1 MTPRLLFSCA
11 LPLFALSLSG
21 QESSSTFVP
30 VRVPQP
36 DVGVM
41 TLDVRREAQLKTVG
55 QFEVPHEFGFT
66 DEVELSGIAFVHHVT
81 EDTTRE
87 FKPVHYDH
95 ANGLLVADVDG
106 DSLYDIYFLSQLG
119 TNELW
124 RNLGGGRFENI
135 TETAGVGVA
144 DRVSVS
150 GSFADVDND
159 GDPDLLV
166 TTVRMGNL
174 FFRNDGEGRFTEIS
188 KAMGLDYTGHSSG
201 TVFFDFDQ
209 DGWLDCF
216 LTNVGTYTI
225 DEQGPGPYWIGR
237 VDAFFGHQY
246 PERTETSILYRGV
259 EGKRMEDVSTKV
271 GLVDGGWTG
280 DAAFVDLTGDAY
292 PDLYVLNM
300 QGEDHYY
307 ENVGGERFVDRSR
320 ELFPRTPWGAMGIE
334 FFDYD
339 NDGLMDLY
347 LTDMHSDMTEHSPV
361 ERETLKGRV
370 LQDPDTTRF
379 IAGNAFYKNQGEG
392 KFAEVSDQ
400 IGVENYW
407 PWGLSVADINA
418 DGFEDIFVASSMSY
432 PFRYGINS
440 MFLNNRGKRFLPAEF
455 ILGIEP
461 RRDGETHVASFR
473 LDCDGADKEHQ
484 ECEPDGRSGKIEI
497 WGTLGTRS
505 SAIFDLDEDGDLDI
519 VTSEFGARPQVL
531 ISDLAQRHEIAYLKI
546 ELEGRESNRDG
557 LGAVVQVKAGDQT
570 YTQTYDGKSGYL
582 SQSSLPLYFGLGK
595 AEKVDRIEIR
605 WPSGRTQTLTEGLPI
620 NDLLWVREETD

>member
-1 MTPRLLFSCA
+1 MTSRLLVSCA
-11 LPLFALSLSG
+11 LPLLALSLSA
-21 QESSSTFVP
+21 QEPSSTFVP

-36 DVGVM
+36 DIGVL
-41 TLDVRREAQLKTVG
+41 TLDVRREAQLKTVD
-55 QFEVPHEFGFT
+55 QLEVPWEFSFT
-66 DEVELSGIAFVHHVT
+66 NKLEASGIAFVHQVT
-81 EDTTRE
+81 EDTLRE

-95 ANGLLVADVDG
+95 SNGLLVADVDG
-106 DSLYDIYFLSQLG
+106 DGRYDLYFLTQLG
-119 TNELW
+119 GNELW

-135 TETAGVGVA
+135 TEKAGVAVA
-144 DRVSVS
+144 DRVSAS

-159 GDPDLLV
+159 GDPDLYV

-174 FFRNDGEGRFTEIS
+174 FFRNDGEGRFTEVS
-188 KAMGLDYTGHSSG
+188 KAMGLDYLGHSSA
-201 TVFFDFDQ
+201 TVFFDYDL

-216 LTNVGTYTI
+216 LTNIGNYTI
-225 DEQGPGPYWIGR
+225 DEQGPGPYWVGR

-246 PERTETSILYRGV
+246 PERTETSILYRSL
-259 EGKRMEDVSTKV
+259 EGKRMEDVSSRV

-307 ENVGGERFVDRSR
+307 ENAGGERFVDRSH

-347 LTDMHSDMTEHSPV
+347 LTDMHSDMTEHGPV

-379 IAGNAFYKNQGEG
+379 IAGNAFFKNHGDG
-392 KFAEVSDQ
+392 KFVEISDE

-407 PWGLSVADINA
+407 PWGVSVADINA

-440 MFLNNRGKRFLPAEF
+440 MFLNNRGKKFLPVEF

-461 RRDGETHVASFR
+461 RQDGETHVKSFR
-473 LDCDGADKEHQ
+473 LECDGADKDHQ
-484 ECEPDGRSGKIEI
+484 ECEPAGRSGKIEI

-505 SAIFDLDEDGDLDI
+505 SAIFDLDDDGDLDI

-531 ISDLAQRHEIAYLKI
+531 ISDLAQQHEIRYLKI

-557 LGAVVQVKAGDQT
+557 LGAVVKLVAGDQE
-570 YTQTYDGKSGYL
+570 YTQTADGKSGYL

-595 AEKVDRIEIR
+595 AQKVDRIEVR

-620 NDLLWVREETD
+620 DDLLWIREATD